1 MKPVQELLKKRN
13 STVYQVSPTV
23 TVFEA
28 LRLLADYGVGAMVVM
43 DQGKLAG
50 VVSERDYTR
59 KVALQGKNSKE
70 TTVAEIM
77 TRDVITVTP
86 KTGTRACMTL
96 MSQKK
101 IRHLPV
107 VDGTQVVGMISIRDI
122 MDDIISD
129 HEQTISQ
136 LTSYISS

>member
-13 STVYQVSPTV
+13 SMVYQVTPSV

-28 LRLLADYGVGAMVVM
+28 LRLLAEYGVGAMIVM
-43 DQGKLAG
+43 DKGKLVG

-107 VDGTQVVGMISIRDI
+107 VDGSKVLGMISIRDI
-122 MDDIISD
+122 MDDIIAD

-136 LTSYISS
+136 LTNYITR

>member
-1 MKPVQELLKKRN
+1 MKPIVNLLANRGA
-13 STVYQVSPTV
+13 SVYQVSPTV

-28 LRLLADYGVGAMVVM
+28 LQLLAEYGIGALVVM
-43 DQGKLAG
+43 DQGKLVG

-59 KVALQGKNSKE
+59 KVALEGKNSKT

-77 TRDVITVTP
+77 TREVVTVAP
-86 KTGTRACMTL
+86 KTGTTTCMAL

-107 VDGTQVVGMISIRDI
+107 MDGPKVLGMISIRDI
-122 MDDIISD
+122 MDDIIAD

-136 LTSYISS
+136 LTQYISS